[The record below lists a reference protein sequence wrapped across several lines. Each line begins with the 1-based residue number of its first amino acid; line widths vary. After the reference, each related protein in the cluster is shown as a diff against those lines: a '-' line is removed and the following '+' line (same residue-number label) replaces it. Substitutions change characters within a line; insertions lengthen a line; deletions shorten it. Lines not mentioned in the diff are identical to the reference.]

1 MKGTVVL
8 VFMIFA
14 VNIVISWRPPTTP
27 SELSTEKLPTLI
39 DCDIGGDDNN
49 NDKAILLANPKD
61 CSTYYIC
68 VGLNPI
74 LMKCPDGL
82 EFSSVLKVCD
92 WPQSAECTVESD

>member
-1 MKGTVVL
+1 
-8 VFMIFA
+8 MIFA
-14 VNIVISWRPPTTP
+14 VNIVISWRPPTSALP
-27 SELSTEKLPTLI
+27 AISTELPSLI
-39 DCDIGGDDNN
+39 DCDIGGDDN